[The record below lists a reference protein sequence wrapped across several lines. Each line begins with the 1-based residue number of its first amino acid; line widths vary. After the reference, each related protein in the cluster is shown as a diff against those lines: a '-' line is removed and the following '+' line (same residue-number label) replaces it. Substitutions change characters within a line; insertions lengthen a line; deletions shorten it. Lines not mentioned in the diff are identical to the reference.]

1 MHNLAMAKNTIVE
14 ITDDIDGSKNAQEVT
29 FSFQGV
35 NYTVDLAKKNLTTF
49 EKALQPYIDV
59 ATKVP
64 GSRVATKRAGAA
76 QRQDLAAIR
85 AWAQENGIKIAP
97 RGRISRDVMARY
109 EATK

>member
-35 NYTVDLAKKNLTTF
+35 NYTVDLAKKNLTAF

-64 GSRVATKRAGAA
+64 GSRAATRRGGSAP
-76 QRQDLAAIR
+76 RQDLASIR
-85 AWAQENGIKIAP
+85 AWAQQNGIEIAP
-97 RGRISRDVMARY
+97 RGRISKDVIAQY
-109 EATK
+109 EAAK